1 MGSFDGAETCEL
13 VGSYLLSKLT
23 PEYGNNIS
31 LYRDDGLAVFN
42 KTPKQMENIKKQ
54 ICKIFSKHNP
64 KITIE
69 ANKKCVN
76 YLDVTLDLRS
86 QSFKPYMKPGNTP
99 QYNHLPTIL
108 RSVPEVINKRLSNTS
123 SDKQSFDAA
132 IPSYQEAL
140 CRSGYNYKLSYNPQ
154 PPKPKQPRSR
164 NIIWFSQPFN
174 SNVATNIGINSSKS
188 LMIASLLVTLC
199 TKSLIETH

>member
-23 PEYGNNIS
+23 PEYGNDIG
-31 LYRDDGLAVFN
+31 LYRDDGLAAFN
-42 KTPKQMENIKKQ
+42 ETPKQMENVKKH
-54 ICKIFSKHNP
+54 ICKIFSEHNL

-99 QYNHLPTIL
+99 QYINRDGNHPPTIL
-108 RSVPEVINKRLSNTS
+108 RTVPQAINKRLSNIS
-123 SDKQSFDAA
+123 SDKRSFGAA
-132 IPSYQEAL
+132 IPPYQEAL
-140 CRSGYNYKLSYNPQ
+140 RRSGYNYKLNYNPQ
-154 PPKPKQPRSR
+154 PYLNLSDPGAE
-164 NIIWFSQPFN
+164 I
-174 SNVATNIGINSSKS
+174 
-188 LMIASLLVTLC
+188 
-199 TKSLIETH
+199 